1 MKIIDSFKVEDKY
14 IKLPG
19 LYFLWT
25 CLYVANFVALLTDST
40 TGVVRD
46 FNVSSNI
53 ISVIYGALASA
64 NNIYGNGLPSSM
76 LLMAGPI
83 HQYSHWLLFAYFG
96 GSDVLSSTAVGIM
109 NWISMF
115 VVGFFSVDMIVKTWY
130 TAINPTKYLAYVKE
144 QTDN

>member
-1 MKIIDSFKVEDKY
+1 MKIIDSFKVEDTCF
-14 IKLPG
+14 KLPG

-25 CLYVANFVALLTDST
+25 CLYVANFVALLTDNT

-46 FNVSSNI
+46 FNLATNI

-96 GSDVLSSTAVGIM
+96 GADVLSSSAIGIM

-115 VVGFFSVDMIVKTWY
+115 VVGFFSLDMVVKTWY
-130 TAINPTKYLAYVKE
+130 TSFYPEKYLEYVRNKTNE
-144 QTDN
+144 